1 VSADALSTGR
11 PWEDKDMDD
20 ILQNWRSL
28 IWFVGGLLIAVF
40 IALAIHYVALVVL
53 RRLAGRS
60 QSKADDVLIRHL
72 NRPAR
77 WTLVVIAAHI
87 AIEPIAFP
95 ADTDAFIS
103 QIFGIVIIVVIAWLL
118 IGLAYA
124 LSEIV
129 LLRFDV
135 GVPDNLRARMIY
147 TQVNALR
154 RIVIVTVLVISLAAI
169 LMTFPRI
176 RQLGAAI
183 LASAGIAGIVVG
195 FAAQKTLG
203 NLVAGLQ
210 IAFTQPMRID
220 DVVIVEGEWGRIEEI
235 TLTYVVVRIW
245 DLRRLIVP
253 ITYFIEKPFQNWTR
267 TSADILG
274 TVLLYVDYS
283 VPIDAIRTEL
293 TRILD
298 GSPSWDRKVNAL
310 QVTNTSER
318 TIELRA
324 LVSAADAGA
333 AWDLRCLVRE
343 KLVEFV
349 RTNYP
354 DALPK
359 VRAEMEQA
367 KDSPAGRARVSSK
380 RAGTS
385 SK

>member
-1 VSADALSTGR
+1 M
-11 PWEDKDMDD
+11 EDV
-20 ILQNWRSL
+20 LGNWQSW
-28 IWFVGGLLIAVF
+28 IWLVGGLVIAVV
-40 IALAIHYVALVVL
+40 IALVVHYVVLVVL
-53 RRLAGRS
+53 RRLARRNE
-60 QSKADDVLIRHL
+60 SKVDDLLIRHL

-77 WTLVVIAAHI
+77 WALAVIAAHI
-87 AIEPIAFP
+87 AIEPVTLP
-95 ADTDAFIS
+95 TGTDVFVK
-103 QIFGIVIIVVIAWLL
+103 QIFGIAIIAVIAWVL

-129 LLRFDV
+129 LVRFDV
-135 GVPDNLRARMIY
+135 GVRDNLRARAIY
-147 TQVNALR
+147 TQLNALR
-154 RIVIVTVLVISLAAI
+154 RVVIVAVLTIALASI

-195 FAAQKTLG
+195 FAAQRTLG

-210 IAFTQPMRID
+210 IAFTQPLRID

-267 TSADILG
+267 TSANILG
-274 TVLLYVDYS
+274 TVFLYVDYS
-283 VPIDAIRTEL
+283 VPFDAIRAEL
-293 TRILD
+293 TRILE
-298 GSPSWDRKVNAL
+298 GSPLWDRQVNGL
-310 QVTNTSER
+310 QVTNVSER

-349 RTNYP
+349 QRSYP
-354 DALPK
+354 HALPR
-359 VRAEMEQA
+359 VRAELERP
-367 KDSPAGRARVSSK
+367 KDMPFGPTRPSSETPAQSDL
-380 RAGTS
+380 
-385 SK
+385 